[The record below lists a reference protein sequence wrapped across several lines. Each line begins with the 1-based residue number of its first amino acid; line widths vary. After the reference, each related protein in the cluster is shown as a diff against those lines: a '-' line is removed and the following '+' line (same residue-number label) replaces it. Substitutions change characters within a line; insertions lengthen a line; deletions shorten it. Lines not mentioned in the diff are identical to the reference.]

1 MKLGINPVLLG
12 DIFPVDRIFRTQPS
26 CRDRAGHRDIVRIA
40 FALHD
45 RVEPVLE
52 ESDGAQHIDA
62 GRYARGVEAFK
73 HGTKPFGGRT
83 VRFGIPDRMV
93 VLREEQHTVECV
105 RMLFA

>member
-1 MKLGINPVLLG
+1 M
-12 DIFPVDRIFRTQPS
+12 
-26 CRDRAGHRDIVRIA
+26 RIA

-83 VRFGIPDRMV
+83 VRFGISDRMV
-93 VLREEQHTVECV
+93 VLREEQNAVECV